1 MLRRKCGRN
10 RPQSWAPRLQLHR
23 GFWLG
28 ATRRGERVT
37 VERAGTGGSIV
48 EVLDHVL
55 DKGIVI
61 DAWVR
66 VALIGID
73 LITVEARV
81 VVASIQ
87 TYLESSEALALAA
100 SGAAP
105 AIEAGAIPAMPTP
118 HATRPEAHVGS
129 PVRWKQPSKAV

>member
-1 MLRRKCGRN
+1 M
-10 RPQSWAPRLQLHR
+10 
-23 GFWLG
+23 
-28 ATRRGERVT
+28 T

-87 TYLESSEALALAA
+87 TYLESSEALALMA

-105 AIEAGAIPAMPTP
+105 AIEAGAIPAATP
-118 HATRPEAHVGS
+118 KATRREAHVGP
-129 PVRWKQPSKAV
+129 PVPWKQPSKAV